1 MGLSDYAHFTSPI
14 RRYADLLVHRALV
27 KAYQMPEGGEL
38 EDSASVKSFEETGE
52 HLSVTERRAANAERE
67 MTARYVSEYLLPMI
81 GADFEVKVSGVS
93 AAGVF
98 VEIESIGAEGLIPM
112 SSLPTDM
119 YVLNEGNMSLSGQRY
134 GLSFHFGQ
142 KLQVRLLEAS
152 PITGGLIFK
161 YIDPEEGVSYVE
173 KGGRFF
179 GGYKKVMA
187 QKKALKK
194 EKNKKAKKKKE
205 KLPKKQRKQKIKDK
219 NKLKQKRRKSN
230 AK

>member
-1 MGLSDYAHFTSPI
+1 
-14 RRYADLLVHRALV
+14 
-27 KAYQMPEGGEL
+27 
-38 EDSASVKSFEETGE
+38 
-52 HLSVTERRAANAERE
+52 
-67 MTARYVSEYLLPMI
+67 
-81 GADFEVKVSGVS
+81 
-93 AAGVF
+93 
-98 VEIESIGAEGLIPM
+98 
-112 SSLPTDM
+112 
-119 YVLNEGNMSLSGQRY
+119 MSLTGQRY

-194 EKNKKAKKKKE
+194 DKSEKRAKKKKE

-219 NKLKQKRRKSN
+219 NKLKQKRKKSN